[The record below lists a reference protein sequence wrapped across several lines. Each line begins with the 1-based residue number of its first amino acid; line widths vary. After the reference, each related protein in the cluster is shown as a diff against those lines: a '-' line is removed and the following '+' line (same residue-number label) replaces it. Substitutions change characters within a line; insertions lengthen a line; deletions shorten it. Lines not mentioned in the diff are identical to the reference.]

1 MSARPREA
9 RFRHAAPRDAT
20 LPQRRAG
27 RRHSLA
33 ASSPRAREEKGGIS
47 TRHRPLPVHGA
58 WSTPCRVTRSE
69 QRDWLA
75 TSRAGSA
82 AVWAGGG
89 CVGRRRLCGPA
100 AAVWAG
106 GGCVGRR
113 RLCGPAAAVWAGGML
128 KLLSRVLGYFW
139 RRADDEEGEDERW
152 AASGRRSWDRCG
164 ACVRPR
170 RLEGAGGL
178 LPLVSGAGPRPVSS
192 KEKRET
198 KPLFDH
204 RTRGVL
210 TAVLLSL
217 YFLRRAGSC
226 CRLGRG
232 RSCEKLLEAPP
243 APKPDLLLAKAKPI
257 SDGDNASAIKVFKK
271 GDKELKT
278 VQGVV
283 TRLCHDYGLIDDMII
298 FTKDAVTNK
307 MLLNVGQ
314 EVTATVEENK
324 TSGGL
329 KAIRLSGAC
338 DSPAESSGPS
348 PFRYYVNMIG
358 ASKNNS
364 SAEAVDNWVIGAV
377 QNTWEDSS
385 PTCDASE
392 LNMKILIGNITSLS
406 KDGGYINQN
415 TYFAM
420 EDVCEGFKPC
430 QGDWVEAKYF
440 INPTTWNSEAVA
452 VKPLRYKQVDKVRIS
467 SICGRTGTVDDS
479 IFFTLDSLRLP
490 DGYSPCRHDLVN
502 TIVVESNQSCYIWRA
517 LCLVPVSRNGQSHSN
532 GVNLDEP
539 YEDLMRDKGGL
550 EVSRVTDFGTLKQGE
565 SKRMVIWIENKG
577 SVPQSLISCRLAG
590 WVKDK
595 QFSFQI
601 PQKCE
606 NSPEACLSSFPINQ
620 ENLSRPAINSNN
632 DSGGTTYES
641 LNNTSI
647 VKNGVIPEGINSQDT
662 NLSRTE
668 ENFSLV
674 KDENLH
680 NGENE
685 ERQDV
690 EQPIK
695 HVNITGE
702 IIIPPGG
709 KTFIV
714 IICTAVNPGYSKE
727 LLLLGF
733 PDFTVGRY
741 IEATVTNEEELL
753 IAPGEPFS
761 PRKPK
766 IIPEH
771 QSMKTT
777 VVVPTHRRNRR
788 KQLPSFL
795 PHYTIPDELRKCV
808 EQKLDILTFQPLLA
822 EHLNLDNYKAR
833 FSTLLW
839 LEEIHAEME
848 IKDFNMSGVTLKR
861 NGNLLVLEVPG
872 VEEGR
877 PHLII
882 GDKVI
887 LKSQVYSEHI
897 IEYVAYITEIC
908 DEDVTLK
915 FNAGFEQAYNFE
927 PMDVEFVHCR
937 ITSRRCQLAVEQAI
951 YLGEKVGQ
959 TVTLKQRAGEFFNP
973 MLNERQK
980 LAVKRILSGECRP
993 TPYVLF
999 GPPGT
1004 GKTVTVVEVILQ
1016 IHYNLPDSRI
1026 LVCAPSNAAADLI
1039 CLRLHQSN
1047 LLEPG
1052 AMVRVNAAYRSIEQM
1067 DDMLKPY
1074 CKDGDDIQKASWFR
1088 IIITTCSSAGLF
1100 YQTEIRLGHFTHM
1113 ILDEAGQASEP
1124 ESLIPVGLISES
1136 SGQIVLVGDPKQLG
1150 PVIKSEIAQ
1159 IFGLNVSL
1167 LERLTS
1173 REMYLRDEDAFSACG
1188 AYNPL
1193 LGSETREG
1201 RSPSWFNPTEAVQV
1215 MQYCCH
1221 LAKNENAAVSVTD
1234 IGVIAPYHKQV
1245 EKIRFLLRSI
1255 DLADIKVGTVE
1266 EFQGQ
1271 EYMVIILS
1279 TVRSHEG
1286 PFGVDKHNL
1295 GFLSNPK
1302 RFNVAITR
1310 AKALLIVVGNPHV
1323 LVKLEVLLCLSIS
1336 LKIFQYR
1343 LLENCS
1349 TRAKGNASTAVSHRS
1364 TA

>member
-1 MSARPREA
+1 
-9 RFRHAAPRDAT
+9 
-20 LPQRRAG
+20 
-27 RRHSLA
+27 
-33 ASSPRAREEKGGIS
+33 
-47 TRHRPLPVHGA
+47 
-58 WSTPCRVTRSE
+58 
-69 QRDWLA
+69 
-75 TSRAGSA
+75 
-82 AVWAGGG
+82 
-89 CVGRRRLCGPA
+89 
-100 AAVWAG
+100 
-106 GGCVGRR
+106 
-113 RLCGPAAAVWAGGML
+113 ML
-128 KLLSRVLGYFW
+128 SLLSRVLSYFW
-139 RRADDEEGEDERW
+139 RRAGDEEGEGGRW
-152 AASGRRSWDRCG
+152 A
-164 ACVRPR
+164 
-170 RLEGAGGL
+170 
-178 LPLVSGAGPRPVSS
+178 SS
-192 KEKRET
+192 
-198 KPLFDH
+198 
-204 RTRGVL
+204 
-210 TAVLLSL
+210 
-217 YFLRRAGSC
+217 
-226 CRLGRG
+226 
-232 RSCEKLLEAPP
+232 
-243 APKPDLLLAKAKPI
+243 
-257 SDGDNASAIKVFKK
+257 

-283 TRLCHDYGLIDDMII
+283 TRFCHDYGMIDDLII
-298 FTKDAVTNK
+298 FTKDAVTKN
-307 MLLNVGQ
+307 MLLTIGQ
-314 EVTATVEENK
+314 EVTATVEEDK

-329 KAIRLSGAC
+329 KAIR
-338 DSPAESSGPS
+338 
-348 PFRYYVNMIG
+348 
-358 ASKNNS
+358 
-364 SAEAVDNWVIGAV
+364 VDAV
-377 QNTWEDSS
+377 QNTWGDSS

-406 KDGGYINQN
+406 KDSGYINQN
-415 TYFAM
+415 TFFAM
-420 EDVCEGFKPC
+420 EDVCEGFKPYE
-430 QGDWVEAKYF
+430 GDWVQAKYF

-452 VKPLRYKQVDKVRIS
+452 VKPLRYKRVDKVRIS
-467 SICGRTGTVDDS
+467 SMCGRSGTVDES

-490 DGYSPCRHDLVN
+490 DGYSPRRHDLVN

-517 LCLVPVSRNGQSHSN
+517 LCLVPVSQDRQSHSN

-550 EVSRVTDFGTLKQGE
+550 EISRMTNFGTLKQGE
-565 SKRMVIWIENKG
+565 SKRMIIWIENKG

-590 WVKDK
+590 WMKDK

-601 PQKCE
+601 PQKYE
-606 NSPEACLSSFPINQ
+606 SSPEAYLSSLPINQ
-620 ENLSRPAINSNN
+620 ENLSKAAINSCN
-632 DSGGTTYES
+632 DSGGRTYES

-647 VKNGVIPEGINSQDT
+647 MKNGVIPEDINSQDT
-662 NLSRTE
+662 NLSRTKE
-668 ENFSLV
+668 SFSLV

-685 ERQDV
+685 QREDV
-690 EQPIK
+690 EQPVK
-695 HVNITGE
+695 HANITGE
-702 IIIPPGG
+702 IVIPPGG
-709 KTFIV
+709 KTFVV

-733 PDFTVGRY
+733 SDFTIGRY

-753 IAPGEPFS
+753 IAPVEPFS

-766 IIPEH
+766 IIPEP
-771 QSMKTT
+771 QPRKTT
-777 VVVPTHRRNRR
+777 VVAPKYRRNHR

-822 EHLNLDNYKAR
+822 EHLNLDNYKAN

-877 PHLII
+877 PHLIT

-908 DEDVTLK
+908 NEDVTLK
-915 FNAGFEQAYNFE
+915 FNADFEQAYNLE
-927 PMDVEFVHCR
+927 PMDVEFVHSR
-937 ITSRRCQLAVEQAI
+937 ITSRRCQLAVEQAV
-951 YLGEKVGQ
+951 YLGEKVLFPERLVLQSPQAIETQNATEYCVVDDGREQCSQQESKVKKMQNKQAKCMASREMNVTDVMRVAAQ
-959 TVTLKQRAGEFFNP
+959 TSQLGAENVTLKQRAGEFFNP
-973 MLNERQK
+973 MLNEQQK

-1004 GKTVTVVEVILQ
+1004 GKTLTVIEAILQ
-1016 IHYNLPDSRI
+1016 IHYTLPDSRI
-1026 LVCAPSNAAADLI
+1026 LVCAPSNAATDLI

-1052 AMVRVNAAYRSIEQM
+1052 AMVRVNASFRSAEQI
-1067 DDMLKPY
+1067 DDMVKPY
-1074 CKDGDDIQKASWFR
+1074 CKDGDDIRKASWFR
-1088 IIITTCSSAGLF
+1088 IIITTCSSAGMF
-1100 YQTEIRLGHFTHM
+1100 YQTEIRLGHFTHV

-1124 ESLIPVGLISES
+1124 ESLIPIGLISEAN
-1136 SGQIVLVGDPKQLG
+1136 GQIVLVGDPKQLG
-1150 PVIKSEIAQ
+1150 PVIKSKIALA
-1159 IFGLNVSL
+1159 FGLNMSL

-1193 LGSETREG
+1193 LGNETHEG
-1201 RSPSWFNPTEAVQV
+1201 HSPSWFNPTEAVQV

-1221 LAKNENAAVSVTD
+1221 LAKNENAAVPVTD
-1234 IGVIAPYHKQV
+1234 IGVITPYRKQV

-1286 PFGVDKHNL
+1286 LFGDDKYCL

-1323 LVKLEVLLCLSIS
+1323 LVKFASDVDFWVPGVTPGLLFGVLAKYIS
-1336 LKIFQYR
+1336 YKKIRRHDGTVQ
-1343 LLENCS
+1343 S
-1349 TRAKGNASTAVSHRS
+1349 GRAFGS
-1364 TA
+1364 

>member
-1 MSARPREA
+1 A
-9 RFRHAAPRDAT
+9 
-20 LPQRRAG
+20 
-27 RRHSLA
+27 
-33 ASSPRAREEKGGIS
+33 
-47 TRHRPLPVHGA
+47 
-58 WSTPCRVTRSE
+58 
-69 QRDWLA
+69 
-75 TSRAGSA
+75 
-82 AVWAGGG
+82 
-89 CVGRRRLCGPA
+89 
-100 AAVWAG
+100 
-106 GGCVGRR
+106 
-113 RLCGPAAAVWAGGML
+113 
-128 KLLSRVLGYFW
+128 
-139 RRADDEEGEDERW
+139 
-152 AASGRRSWDRCG
+152 
-164 ACVRPR
+164 
-170 RLEGAGGL
+170 
-178 LPLVSGAGPRPVSS
+178 
-192 KEKRET
+192 
-198 KPLFDH
+198 
-204 RTRGVL
+204 
-210 TAVLLSL
+210 
-217 YFLRRAGSC
+217 
-226 CRLGRG
+226 
-232 RSCEKLLEAPP
+232 
-243 APKPDLLLAKAKPI
+243 
-257 SDGDNASAIKVFKK
+257 

-283 TRLCHDYGLIDDMII
+283 TRFCHDYGMIDDMII
-298 FTKDAVTNK
+298 FTKDAVTK
-307 MLLNVGQ
+307 STPLTVGQ
-314 EVTATVEENK
+314 EVTATVEEDK

-329 KAIRLSGAC
+329 KAIR
-338 DSPAESSGPS
+338 
-348 PFRYYVNMIG
+348 
-358 ASKNNS
+358 
-364 SAEAVDNWVIGAV
+364 VDAIK
-377 QNTWEDSS
+377 NTWGDSN
-385 PTCDASE
+385 PICDASE

-415 TYFAM
+415 TFFAM
-420 EDVCEGFKPC
+420 EVVCEGFKPC
-430 QGDWVEAKYF
+430 EGDWVQAKYF

-452 VKPLRYKQVDKVRIS
+452 VEPLRYKRVDKVRIS
-467 SICGRTGTVDDS
+467 SICGRGGTVDES

-517 LCLVPVSRNGQSHSN
+517 LCLVPVSQDRQSHSN

-539 YEDLMRDKGGL
+539 YENLIRDKGGL
-550 EVSRVTDFGTLKQGE
+550 EVSRMTNFGTLKQGE
-565 SKRMVIWIENKG
+565 SKRMIIWIENKG

-606 NSPEACLSSFPINQ
+606 NSSEACPSSFPINQ
-620 ENLSRPAINSNN
+620 ENFSKAAINSYN
-632 DSGGTTYES
+632 DGGGTTYES

-647 VKNGVIPEGINSQDT
+647 MKNRLIPGTVKY
-662 NLSRTE
+662 
-668 ENFSLV
+668 
-674 KDENLH
+674 ENLH

-685 ERQDV
+685 QREDV
-690 EQPIK
+690 EQAIK

-702 IIIPPGG
+702 IVIPPGG

-714 IICTAVNPGYSKE
+714 IICTAVNPGYGKE

-733 PDFTVGRY
+733 SDFTVGRY

-753 IAPGEPFS
+753 IAPVEPFS

-766 IIPEH
+766 IIPEP
-771 QSMKTT
+771 QPRKTT
-777 VVVPTHRRNRR
+777 VVAPKYRRNHR

-822 EHLNLDNYKAR
+822 EHLNLDNYKAN

-848 IKDFNMSGVTLKR
+848 IKDFNMSGVTLKK
-861 NGNLLVLEVPG
+861 NGNFLVLEVPG

-877 PHLII
+877 PHLIT
-882 GDKVI
+882 GSDKVI

-908 DEDVTLK
+908 NEDITLK
-915 FNAGFEQAYNFE
+915 FNADFEQAYNFE

-951 YLGEKVGQ
+951 YLGEKVLFPERLVLKSPQAIKTQNTTEYCGVDDGLEQ
-959 TVTLKQRAGEFFNP
+959 CSQQENKVSVLYMFLKMMNTIQIGNRHVLLILIIVDETVTLKQRAGEFFNP
-973 MLNERQK
+973 MLNEQQK

-1004 GKTVTVVEVILQ
+1004 GKTLTVIEAILQ
-1016 IHYNLPDSRI
+1016 IHYTLPDSRI
-1026 LVCAPSNAAADLI
+1026 LICAPSNAATDLI

-1047 LLEPG
+1047 LLKPG
-1052 AMVRVNAAYRSIEQM
+1052 AMVRVNASFRSAEQI
-1067 DDMLKPY
+1067 DDMVKPY
-1074 CKDGDDIQKASWFR
+1074 CKDGDDIWKASWFR
-1088 IIITTCSSAGLF
+1088 IIITTCSSAGMF
-1100 YQTEIRLGHFTHM
+1100 YQTEIRLGHFTHV

-1124 ESLIPVGLISES
+1124 ESLIPIGLISEAN
-1136 SGQIVLVGDPKQLG
+1136 GQIVLVGDPKQLG
-1150 PVIKSEIAQ
+1150 PVIKSKIALS
-1159 IFGLNVSL
+1159 FGLNMSL

-1173 REMYLRDEDAFSACG
+1173 REIYLRDEDAFSACG

-1193 LGSETREG
+1193 LVTKLVKNYRSHSALLALPSKLFYHKELEVCADTSVVTSLLHWGKLPRKGFPLIFHGIRGSETRES

-1234 IGVIAPYHKQV
+1234 IGVITPYRKQV

-1271 EYMVIILS
+1271 EYLVIILS

-1286 PFGVDKHNL
+1286 LFGDDKYCL

-1323 LVKLEVLLCLSIS
+1323 LVKDPC
-1336 LKIFQYR
+1336 FCA
-1343 LLENCS
+1343 LLEYSLMNRVYVGCDLPS
-1349 TRAKGNASTAVSHRS
+1349 ELECLQK
-1364 TA
+1364 

>member
-1 MSARPREA
+1 
-9 RFRHAAPRDAT
+9 
-20 LPQRRAG
+20 
-27 RRHSLA
+27 
-33 ASSPRAREEKGGIS
+33 
-47 TRHRPLPVHGA
+47 
-58 WSTPCRVTRSE
+58 
-69 QRDWLA
+69 
-75 TSRAGSA
+75 
-82 AVWAGGG
+82 
-89 CVGRRRLCGPA
+89 
-100 AAVWAG
+100 
-106 GGCVGRR
+106 
-113 RLCGPAAAVWAGGML
+113 ML
-128 KLLSRVLGYFW
+128 GLFSKVLSYFW
-139 RRADDEEGEDERW
+139 RRAGNEEGEDERW
-152 AASGRRSWDRCG
+152 TAS
-164 ACVRPR
+164 
-170 RLEGAGGL
+170 
-178 LPLVSGAGPRPVSS
+178 
-192 KEKRET
+192 
-198 KPLFDH
+198 
-204 RTRGVL
+204 
-210 TAVLLSL
+210 
-217 YFLRRAGSC
+217 
-226 CRLGRG
+226 
-232 RSCEKLLEAPP
+232 
-243 APKPDLLLAKAKPI
+243 
-257 SDGDNASAIKVFKK
+257 

-283 TRLCHDYGLIDDMII
+283 TRFCHDYGMIDDIII
-298 FTKDAVTNK
+298 FTKDAVTK
-307 MLLNVGQ
+307 SMPLTVGQ
-314 EVTATVEENK
+314 EVTATVEEDK

-329 KAIRLSGAC
+329 KAIRV
-338 DSPAESSGPS
+338 D
-348 PFRYYVNMIG
+348 
-358 ASKNNS
+358 
-364 SAEAVDNWVIGAV
+364 AVR
-377 QNTWEDSS
+377 NTWGDSN

-415 TYFAM
+415 TFFAM

-430 QGDWVEAKYF
+430 EGDWVQAKYF
-440 INPTTWNSEAVA
+440 INPTTWNSKAVA
-452 VKPLRYKQVDKVRIS
+452 VKPLRYKRVDKVRIS
-467 SICGRTGTVDDS
+467 SICGRSGTVDES

-517 LCLVPVSRNGQSHSN
+517 LCLVPVSQDGQSHSN

-539 YEDLMRDKGGL
+539 YENLMRDKGGL
-550 EVSRVTDFGTLKQGE
+550 EVSRMTHFGTLKQGE
-565 SKRMVIWIENKG
+565 SKRMIICIENKG

-606 NSPEACLSSFPINQ
+606 NSPEAHLPSFPINQ
-620 ENLSRPAINSNN
+620 GNLSKAAINSYN
-632 DSGGTTYES
+632 SGGTTCES

-647 VKNGVIPEGINSQDT
+647 MKNGVIPEGINSQDI
-662 NLSRTE
+662 NLSRTK

-680 NGENE
+680 NGGNE
-685 ERQDV
+685 QREDV

-702 IIIPPGG
+702 IVIPPGG

-733 PDFTVGRY
+733 SDFTVGRY
-741 IEATVTNEEELL
+741 IEANVTNEEELL
-753 IAPGEPFS
+753 IAPVEPFS

-766 IIPEH
+766 IIPEP
-771 QSMKTT
+771 QPSKTT
-777 VVVPTHRRNRR
+777 VVVPKYRRNHR

-795 PHYTIPDELRKCV
+795 PHYTIPNELRKCV
-808 EQKLDILTFQPLLA
+808 EQELDILTFQPLLA
-822 EHLNLDNYKAR
+822 EHLNLDNYKAN

-861 NGNLLVLEVPG
+861 NGNFLVLEVPG

-877 PHLII
+877 PHLIT

-908 DEDVTLK
+908 NEDVTLK
-915 FNAGFEQAYNFE
+915 FNADFEQAYNLE

-951 YLGEKVGQ
+951 YLGEKVLFPERLVLESPQAIKAQNTTEYCVVDDGLERCSQ
-959 TVTLKQRAGEFFNP
+959 QESKVKKLQNKQANCMASREMNITDVMRVAAPTTSQLVGETVTLKERAGEFFNP
-973 MLNERQK
+973 MLNEQQK

-1004 GKTVTVVEVILQ
+1004 GKTLTVIEAILQ
-1016 IHYNLPDSRI
+1016 IHYTLPDSRI
-1026 LVCAPSNAAADLI
+1026 LVCAPSNAATDLI

-1047 LLEPG
+1047 LLKPG
-1052 AMVRVNAAYRSIEQM
+1052 AMVRVNASFRSAEQI
-1067 DDMLKPY
+1067 DDMVKPY

-1088 IIITTCSSAGLF
+1088 IIITTCSSAGMF
-1100 YQTEIRLGHFTHM
+1100 YQTEIRLGHFTHV

-1124 ESLIPVGLISES
+1124 ESLIPIGLISEAN
-1136 SGQIVLVGDPKQLG
+1136 GQIVLVGDPKQLG
-1150 PVIKSEIAQ
+1150 PVIKSKIALA
-1159 IFGLNVSL
+1159 FGLNTSL

-1173 REMYLRDEDAFSACG
+1173 REIYLRDEDAFSAYG

-1193 LGSETREG
+1193 LITKLVKNYRSHSALLALPSKLFYHKELEVCADTSVVTSLLHWGKLPRKGFPLIFHGIRGNERRESH
-1201 RSPSWFNPTEAVQV
+1201 SPSWFNPTEAVQV

-1221 LAKNENAAVSVTD
+1221 LAKNENTAVSVTD
-1234 IGVIAPYHKQV
+1234 IGVITPYRKQV

-1286 PFGVDKHNL
+1286 LFGDDKYRL

-1323 LVKLEVLLCLSIS
+1323 LVKDPC
-1336 LKIFQYR
+1336 FCA
-1343 LLENCS
+1343 LLEYSLMNRVYVGCDLPS
-1349 TRAKGNASTAVSHRS
+1349 ELERLQK
-1364 TA
+1364 